1 MSKEFFDHIEK
12 PTTHVNN
19 MDTGADNFSLSAADF
34 DQSAFTPPAEPYP
47 GSIPGQYTAATGM
60 SGMPAKEPEEEKVK
74 VDSKF
79 TSDIIIGLLD
89 GIQEPMFH
97 FANEMRKRKRYF
109 GSKEKYDEA
118 VELSYMTEEKIREKY
133 PDEADEK
140 LALLARLHKF
150 NDRMDE
156 ITKSLPFTDD
166 EKEEIRLP
174 LKKMVEKHN
183 FDIPPGIALFMVACK
198 LASNRFIDLY
208 AD

>member
-1 MSKEFFDHIEK
+1 MNGDFFSHIEK
-12 PTTHVNN
+12 PTTQVNS
-19 MDTGADNFSLSAADF
+19 MDTGADTFSLSAADF
-34 DQSAFTPPAEPYP
+34 DQSAFTPPVEPYR
-47 GSIPGQYTAATGM
+47 GTGQYPGAP
-60 SGMPAKEPEEEKVK
+60 GMPPPTEPEEEKVK

-89 GIQEPMFH
+89 GIQEPVFH

-109 GSKEKYDEA
+109 GSKEKYGEA

-133 PDEADEK
+133 PDVADEK

-156 ITKSLPFTDD
+156 ITKSLPLTDD

-174 LKKMVEKHN
+174 LKKLVEKHN

-198 LASNRFIDLY
+198 LAGNRFIDLY